1 MITETKAGVILEV
14 YVKPKSKK
22 FEIVVENGEIIVY
35 CREEPVKGK
44 VNRELIKELSKI
56 FGRKVEFVSG
66 FTSKSKIFLI
76 KDACKRDVE
85 KILFKR

>member
-1 MITETKAGVILEV
+1 MIRETKEGVILEV

-66 FTSKSKIFLI
+66 FTSKSKIFW
-76 KDACKRDVE
+76 
-85 KILFKR
+85 